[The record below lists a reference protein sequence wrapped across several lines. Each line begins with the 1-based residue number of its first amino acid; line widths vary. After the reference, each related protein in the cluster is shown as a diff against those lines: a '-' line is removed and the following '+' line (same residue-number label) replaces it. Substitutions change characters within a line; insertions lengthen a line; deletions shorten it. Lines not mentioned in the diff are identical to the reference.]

1 VNKLEQVQDCESVST
16 CKRFWRCQKYSMK
29 KFKLVKYCEDVWTN
43 TILWMLQILS
53 WYGAQKAT
61 LTSNIKKCEDVRTR
75 EDCQSVLT
83 CNTKKNEREHV

>member
-1 VNKLEQVQDCESVST
+1 MFEQIQ
-16 CKRFWRCQKYSMK
+16 
-29 KFKLVKYCEDVWTN
+29 YCECFK
-43 TILWMLQILS
+43 S
-53 WYGAQKAT
+53 SAEFGAQKAT